1 MAQVTQIDWKLV
13 YEYEVF
19 NREGSKM
26 MNLVSILED
35 DNANSQDKDLIT
47 SELVIKGYIENIPFN
62 SDLYDRSESVK
73 VINRDLYYG
82 VDNHVENIIDTKIKY
97 ESLMIDTGSALS
109 LQSYGIDIDI
119 SLDTNMPM
127 IDTNIM

>member
-1 MAQVTQIDWKLV
+1 
-13 YEYEVF
+13 
-19 NREGSKM
+19 M

-73 VINRDLYYG
+73 VINRDPYYG
-82 VDNHVENIIDTKIKY
+82 VDNPVENIIDTKIKY

-109 LQSYGIDIDI
+109 LSSYEIDIDI